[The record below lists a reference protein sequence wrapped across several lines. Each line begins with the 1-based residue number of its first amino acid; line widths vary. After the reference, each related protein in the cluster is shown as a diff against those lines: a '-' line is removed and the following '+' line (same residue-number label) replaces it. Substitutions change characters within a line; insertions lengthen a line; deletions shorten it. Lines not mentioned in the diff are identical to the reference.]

1 MRSRRLISIDLTL
14 LLIEILDFRQADR
27 TWGVLQGEEQGDS
40 TDERDGGRNGE
51 TELPR
56 RIAVMVQ
63 QKSAD
68 DTDKTRTDRVG
79 RIPDRLLGRELRR
92 LDPMRHE
99 TDARR
104 HAHTLEITVQ
114 HPK

>member
-79 RIPDRLLGRELRR
+79 RIDCLVASSDGLIQCAMRLMHGGT
-92 LDPMRHE
+92 P
-99 TDARR
+99 
-104 HAHTLEITVQ
+104 I
-114 HPK
+114 PWK